1 MSEPIVFCKG
11 GGCTAKLG
19 PGVLERVLEKLP
31 KGARDPELLVG
42 FDSRDDG
49 AVYRLTPDVAVI
61 QTLDFFPP
69 MVEDPFIFGQ
79 IAAAN
84 ALSDIYAMGGEVR
97 TALNIVCF
105 PDKMDL
111 NILGRILQG
120 GAEKVAEA
128 GGSLVG
134 GHSIADDRGEVR
146 AVRHGHCP
154 PGQDL
159 DECGCPAGG

>member
-69 MVEDPFIFGQ
+69 MVEDPYIFG
-79 IAAAN
+79 
-84 ALSDIYAMGGEVR
+84 
-97 TALNIVCF
+97 
-105 PDKMDL
+105 
-111 NILGRILQG
+111 
-120 GAEKVAEA
+120 
-128 GGSLVG
+128 
-134 GHSIADDRGEVR
+134 
-146 AVRHGHCP
+146 
-154 PGQDL
+154 
-159 DECGCPAGG
+159 